1 VSIIQVSERGIKI
14 VQRDLKRMRG
24 KYKRA
29 IRLAIKTTL
38 RDGRVIVARAIY
50 QELYL
55 PIARIKKGLRTAIFN
70 DQGEILAQQRGV
82 QLSRYGAR
90 KLKSGII
97 SVRVKRGGG
106 RRKKVRR
113 GAFFVP
119 LRAGS
124 EVVQGIAIPHPEGG
138 TFKSGRPRSKILYGP
153 SVDQAMQTLR
163 PQIEPKI
170 ADKFESELTR
180 QIKRITKG

>member
-1 VSIIQVSERGIKI
+1 VSFIQVSERGIKI
-14 VQRDLKRMRG
+14 VQRDLKRMQG
-24 KYKRA
+24 KYKSA

-38 RDGRVIVARAIY
+38 RDGKVIVARAIY
-50 QELYL
+50 KELVL

-70 DQGEILAQQRGV
+70 DQGAILAQQRGV
-82 QLSRYGAR
+82 LLSRYGAR
-90 KLKSGII
+90 ILKSGII
-97 SVRVKRGGG
+97 SVRVKRSGG
-106 RRKKVRR
+106 RRKKVR
-113 GAFFVP
+113 GGFFVP

-124 EVVQGIAIPHPEGG
+124 RVVQGIAIPHPKGG
-138 TFKSGRPRSKILYGP
+138 TFKSGRPRFKVLYGP

-180 QIKRITKG
+180 QIKRIIKS